1 MQTGLPQ
8 ELERDLARAYQAGD
22 LATAIES
29 LTAAFR
35 KRQGES
41 IDQGELSP
49 EQEAK
54 VVRDWHDLL
63 GPGAPEGETA
73 DDFLNPIYEARDADH
88 DRDLF

>member
-41 IDQGELSP
+41 VVSS

-54 VVRDWHDLL
+54 VVKDWHDLL